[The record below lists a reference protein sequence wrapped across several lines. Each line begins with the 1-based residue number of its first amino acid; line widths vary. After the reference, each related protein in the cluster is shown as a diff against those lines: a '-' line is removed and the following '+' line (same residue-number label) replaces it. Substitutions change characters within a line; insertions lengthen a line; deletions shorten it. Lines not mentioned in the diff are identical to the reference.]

1 MIIIIDTDADC
12 NRMHEISYPKYTGCQ
27 FHRVSQNHDFKQ
39 WEKFGQNMCHI
50 LGKFWAIY
58 GTKNAHGIFHGF

>member
-27 FHRVSQNHDFKQ
+27 FHRVSQNHDFK
-39 WEKFGQNMCHI
+39 
-50 LGKFWAIY
+50 
-58 GTKNAHGIFHGF
+58 